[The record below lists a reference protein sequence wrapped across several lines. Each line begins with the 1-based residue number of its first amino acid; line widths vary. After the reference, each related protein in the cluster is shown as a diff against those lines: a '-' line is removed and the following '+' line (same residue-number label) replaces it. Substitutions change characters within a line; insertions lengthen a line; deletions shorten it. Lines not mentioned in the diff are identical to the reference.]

1 MLFYKIFEFIGY
13 KFHPVRLF
21 ERAKSS
27 YIEFHA
33 VAEFKIRFMSLIG
46 TIGFPLYYFIWTH
59 LFPQQ
64 YESIVLRCI
73 GFVLSFII
81 FVSPFWPKRLRRYRI
96 LYSYVAMLY
105 GVPFFF
111 SAMLLMNEASIAWQ
125 LSAMSGLLFVV
136 FMYDTIN
143 LVIATV
149 IGAAMGYLFYVSQTG
164 VFEVPPGMLTALPIL
179 GFTFLGIVFLNYSD
193 DVISKAKLNAAAT
206 LASHIAHEMRTPLLG
221 IQLEA
226 EKVSKYIPKF
236 TDCYAWA
243 VQKGWPGGR
252 ISSSQID
259 GFNGSMKR
267 IKDHSSSANLMI
279 DMLLMNVRSEDISAE
294 EFSICSAKETIDKA
308 IERYHFRTGEKLLI
322 TIDVEED
329 FEYWGT
335 EVLMV
340 HVLFNLMRNSF
351 RAIHAKGRGQITIKL
366 QSGQNTNSLI
376 FRDTGQGMPAEI
388 INYIFIPFFSG
399 SQGSGAGVG
408 LSFSRQVIERF
419 GGTIICNS
427 ILERGTEFVITLPKI
442 HSATVPLRL
451 PAPPAAPT

>member
-1 MLFYKIFEFIGY
+1 MLFYKILEFIGY

-33 VAEFKIRFMSLIG
+33 EAEFKIRFVCLIG
-46 TIGFPLYYFIWTH
+46 TIGFPAYYIIWKH
-59 LFPQQ
+59 LIPQP
-64 YESIVLRCI
+64 YESILLRSIGCI
-73 GFVLSFII
+73 LSFILV
-81 FVSPFWPKRLRRYRI
+81 VSPYWPKKLRRFRI
-96 LYSYVAMLY
+96 LYAYLAILY

-111 SAMLLMNEASIAWQ
+111 TAMLLMNQANTVWQ
-125 LSAMSGLLFVV
+125 LSAMAGLLFVV

-149 IGAAMGYLFYVSQTG
+149 IGSFLGYLFYVSQTG
-164 VFEVPPGMLTALPIL
+164 TFDVPQELLVALPIL

-226 EKVSKYIPKF
+226 EKVSKYIPIF
-236 TDCYAWA
+236 TECYTWA
-243 VQKGWPGGR
+243 SQKGWTGGR
-252 ISSSQID
+252 FSNAQID

-279 DMLLMNVRSEDISAE
+279 DMLLMNVRSDDISAE
-294 EFSICSAKETIDKA
+294 EFSICSAKMTINTA
-308 IERYHFRTGEKLLI
+308 IERYHFRTGEQLLV
-322 TIDVEED
+322 TVEAEED

-340 HVLFNLMRNSF
+340 HVLFNLLRNSF

-366 QSGQNTNSLI
+366 QCGQNTNSLI
-376 FRDTGQGMPAEI
+376 FRDTGQGMPADI

-408 LSFSRQVIERF
+408 LSFTRQVIERF
-419 GGTIICNS
+419 GGSIICNS

-442 HSATVPLRL
+442 HSTPVPLRL
-451 PAPPAAPT
+451 PAPTIT